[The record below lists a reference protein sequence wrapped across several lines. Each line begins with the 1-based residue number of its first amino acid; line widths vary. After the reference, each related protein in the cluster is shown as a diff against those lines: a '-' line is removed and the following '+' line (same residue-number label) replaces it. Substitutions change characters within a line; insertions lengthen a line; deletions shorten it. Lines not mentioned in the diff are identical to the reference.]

1 MSSTSKIMRTT
12 TSCSKVSTR
21 RGRLRLVTRAS
32 SSSASVPVY
41 KKQTLTL
48 ATTSIVTAASLTVMG
63 VGPALADVD
72 FEVTNKDPYGK
83 VTISKLRTKGESV
96 SSKVKLDMKGN
107 DAGTHFF
114 VVVDAPAVAAG
125 EAVPAGA
132 IDYADGGSSFTTEI
146 VPGKHT
152 LSLQLAGKDGKA
164 TDVSKQYTV
173 FARSSVTDDVLGSG
187 DKAREQLR
195 VADEKKAARMA
206 AAK

>member
-1 MSSTSKIMRTT
+1 MMSSTSKIMRTT
-12 TSCSKVSTR
+12 TSCSKVSTL
-21 RGRLRLVTRAS
+21 RGRLVTRAS
-32 SSSASVPVY
+32 SSSASVPVVY
-41 KKQTLTL
+41 KKPSLTL